1 MDNSERSSSPSQES
15 ELPAFRALI
24 ACSRQVERVAGRH
37 AESMGLT
44 LPQFD
49 VIATLGDSPGMTVSE
64 LAEGTLI
71 TRGTLKPV
79 LDRLEEKGL
88 LTRCRG
94 ERDARQV
101 VVALTPEGLRLFEQT
116 FPRHVAYLRQ
126 FIDKVP
132 PDHRA
137 QLISLLGEFERA
149 FSQESAFPAARLK
162 PFVTGRAAS
171 AGFGTCLLGSR
182 GVDPP

>member
-24 ACSRQVERVAGRH
+24 ACCRQVERVAGRH
-37 AESMGLT
+37 VEALGLT
-44 LPQFD
+44 HPQFD
-49 VIATLGDSPGMTVSE
+49 VIATLGDTPGMTVSE
-64 LAEGTLI
+64 LSELTLI

-79 LDRLEEKGL
+79 LDRLEERGL
-88 LTRCRG
+88 LTRCKG

-101 VVALTPEGLRLFEQT
+101 VVTLTPEGQHLFRQT
-116 FPRHVAYLRQ
+116 FPRHVAFLKQ

-132 PDHRA
+132 PDHQA

-149 FSQESAFPAARLK
+149 FA
-162 PFVTGRAAS
+162 
-171 AGFGTCLLGSR
+171 
-182 GVDPP
+182 